1 MGVEGTPKGEETSS
15 AGRAGPASHALGRAH
30 GATKGA
36 LPRAVLWDLDGTL
49 LDSKLSIR
57 ETMNTVLAERG
68 LPPFT
73 RDELEVLIGRP
84 LRDILSAKTSD
95 LAAIEAMTHRYRAA
109 YNESGWVTVRVA
121 EGLEGLLLRLRGE
134 GVLHAVVTSKGQRET
149 EVLLADLGIAH
160 LFDAIVGDD
169 DVRPL
174 KPDPAPVREALALL
188 GGVPAGRAV
197 MVGDTVFDVGA
208 ARGAGV
214 ACVGVLWGTHDR
226 RTLLGAGAAAVASDA
241 ASLAKALRALQ
252 PR

>member
-1 MGVEGTPKGEETSS
+1 MGAAAQGPTGKGS
-15 AGRAGPASHALGRAH
+15 GRAAGP
-30 GATKGA
+30 GAA
-36 LPRAVLWDLDGTL
+36 APRAVLWDLDGTL

-68 LPPFT
+68 LPVFT
-73 RDELEVLIGRP
+73 REELDALIGHP
-84 LRDILSAKTSD
+84 LRDILATKTKD
-95 LAAIEAMTHRYRAA
+95 PAAVEAMAHRYRAA

-121 EGLEGLLLRLRGE
+121 EGLEDLLGRLRGE
-134 GVLHAVVTSKGQRET
+134 GIRTGVVTSKGQHET
-149 EVLLADLGIAH
+149 EVLLADLGVAH
-160 LFDAIVGDD
+160 LFDAVVGDD

-188 GGVPAGRAV
+188 GGVPADRAV
-197 MVGDTVFDVGA
+197 MVGDTTFDVGA

-241 ASLAKALRALQ
+241 KGLAKALRALL
-252 PR
+252 PD